1 MWSDLYFHSFES
13 FSTYCILK
21 IQQRSTLMKR
31 WSDFNFLFTNSSLIQ
46 WIHLALYFVIKL
58 NLFLRISPP
67 YFSVSYFR
75 LEEMSVNQ
83 FKIIFK
89 LFPEKDLNR
98 KSNFLKSKSKWQV
111 MTKFR
116 NISSLGLIFL
126 LLRPESLLYQ
136 KLGRPYWHLK
146 SWKALTKRQPFHNM
160 FDGSPEFPAVWLLIP
175 NQRRLPGINKFLVTT
190 MTTKSP
196 CPSADRLVLLELKKS
211 TASQV
216 PLSLVIP
223 VRRKSNYIFIL

>member
-1 MWSDLYFHSFES
+1 MATQSDFNFQKPGLKFWKSDSKAWRVFNLPISDFLKITWSDLYFLSFES

-75 LEEMSVNQ
+75 WEEMSVNQ

-98 KSNFLKSKSKWQV
+98 KSNFLKSKLKWQV
-111 MTKFR
+111 MKKFR

-146 SWKALTKRQPFHNM
+146 SWKALTVNLFTICLM
-160 FDGSPEFPAVWLLIP
+160 A
-175 NQRRLPGINKFLVTT
+175 
-190 MTTKSP
+190 
-196 CPSADRLVLLELKKS
+196 
-211 TASQV
+211 
-216 PLSLVIP
+216 PLSFQ
-223 VRRKSNYIFIL
+223 RFDY

>member
-1 MWSDLYFHSFES
+1 MWADLYFLSFES

-111 MTKFR
+111 MAKFR
-116 NISSLGLIFL
+116 NISRVDISSFETWKSAISEVGKAILAF
-126 LLRPESLLYQ
+126 E
-136 KLGRPYWHLK
+136 KLK
-146 SWKALTKRQPFHNM
+146 SADQASTFSQYVWWLPWVSSGLTINTQSKASARYQQVLGHDNDHK
-160 FDGSPEFPAVWLLIP
+160 
-175 NQRRLPGINKFLVTT
+175 VT
-190 MTTKSP
+190 MP
-196 CPSADRLVLLELKKS
+196 QCW
-211 TASQV
+211 
-216 PLSLVIP
+216 
-223 VRRKSNYIFIL
+223 

>member
-1 MWSDLYFHSFES
+1 
-13 FSTYCILK
+13 
-21 IQQRSTLMKR
+21 MKR

-58 NLFLRISPP
+58 NLLLRIFPP

-98 KSNFLKSKSKWQV
+98 KSNFLKSKSKWISYNKISEHFISRV
-111 MTKFR
+111 D
-116 NISSLGLIFL
+116 ISSFETWKSAISGVGKAILAF
-126 LLRPESLLYQ
+126 E
-136 KLGRPYWHLK
+136 KLK
-146 SWKALTKRQPFHNM
+146 SADRQPFHNM

-175 NQRRLPGINKFLVTT
+175 NQRRLLGINKFLVTT

-196 CPSADRLVLLELKKS
+196 CPSADRLVLLVLKEN
-211 TASQV
+211 TASQAS
-216 PLSLVIP
+216 LSLVIP
-223 VRRKSNYIFIL
+223 VHRELKHIFIL

>member
-1 MWSDLYFHSFES
+1 
-13 FSTYCILK
+13 
-21 IQQRSTLMKR
+21 MKR

-98 KSNFLKSKSKWQV
+98 KSNFLKSKSKWISYNKISEHFISRV
-111 MTKFR
+111 D
-116 NISSLGLIFL
+116 ISSFETWKSAISGVGKAILAF
-126 LLRPESLLYQ
+126 E
-136 KLGRPYWHLK
+136 KLK
-146 SWKALTKRQPFHNM
+146 SADRQPFHNM

-175 NQRRLPGINKFLVTT
+175 NQRRLLGINKFLVTT

-196 CPSADRLVLLELKKS
+196 CPSADRLVLLVLKKN

-216 PLSLVIP
+216 SLSLVIP
-223 VRRKSNYIFIL
+223 VHRKSKHIFIL

>member
-1 MWSDLYFHSFES
+1 
-13 FSTYCILK
+13 
-21 IQQRSTLMKR
+21 MKR

-98 KSNFLKSKSKWQV
+98 KSNFLKSKSKWISYNKISEHFISRV
-111 MTKFR
+111 D
-116 NISSLGLIFL
+116 ISSFETWKSAISEVGKAILAF
-126 LLRPESLLYQ
+126 E
-136 KLGRPYWHLK
+136 KLK
-146 SWKALTKRQPFHNM
+146 SADRQPFHNM

-175 NQRRLPGINKFLVTT
+175 NQRRLLGINKFLVTT

-196 CPSADRLVLLELKKS
+196 CPSADRLVLLVLKEN

-216 PLSLVIP
+216 SLSLVIP
-223 VRRKSNYIFIL
+223 VHRKLKHIYSFCRNTRVVTKSVIISEFVPKVE

>member
-1 MWSDLYFHSFES
+1 
-13 FSTYCILK
+13 
-21 IQQRSTLMKR
+21 MKR

-111 MTKFR
+111 IAKFR
-116 NISSLGLIFL
+116 NISRVDISSFETWKSAISGVGKAILAF
-126 LLRPESLLYQ
+126 E
-136 KLGRPYWHLK
+136 KLK
-146 SWKALTKRQPFHNM
+146 SADRQPFHNM

-175 NQRRLPGINKFLVTT
+175 NQRRLLGINKFLVTT

-196 CPSADRLVLLELKKS
+196 CPSADRLVLLVLKKN
-211 TASQV
+211 TASQIS
-216 PLSLVIP
+216 LSLLIP
-223 VRRKSNYIFIL
+223 VHRKSKHIFIL